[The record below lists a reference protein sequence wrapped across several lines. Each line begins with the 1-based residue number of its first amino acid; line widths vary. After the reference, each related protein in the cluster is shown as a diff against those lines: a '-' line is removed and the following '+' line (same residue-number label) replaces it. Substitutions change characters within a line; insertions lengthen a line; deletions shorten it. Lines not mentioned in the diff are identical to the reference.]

1 MALGATTRNQ
11 NVNILVESDTPPN
24 FERTAYNMGPP
35 RALVKGPGVARRSRL
50 TRGKQP
56 NFGSASGQIAP
67 ECRVFTSF
75 DVPELAGWRDFDKA
89 ASRFEM
95 LQRKSFALI
104 PRRR

>member
-1 MALGATTRNQ
+1 
-11 NVNILVESDTPPN
+11 
-24 FERTAYNMGPP
+24 
-35 RALVKGPGVARRSRL
+35 
-50 TRGKQP
+50 
-56 NFGSASGQIAP
+56 
-67 ECRVFTSF
+67 VFTSF